1 MIEDQTSM
9 VVEEIPLLEEVKV
22 QAQRDPSFLDRFI
35 RGITEWVTR
44 GAQDVTPED
53 TGGTYGERGLTPVGP
68 REGSTTDTG
77 TMGAATPMVEEEV
90 AATEVA
96 AAPPVGGDAP
106 ETPAQIR
113 ARIPITPGDIRKR
126 AQEVAAKYGSA

>member
-9 VVEEIPLLEEVKV
+9 VIEEIPMLEDIKA
-22 QAQRDPSFLDRFI
+22 QAQQDPSYLDRLI
-35 RGITEWVTR
+35 KGITEWITQ
-44 GAQDVTPED
+44 GPQDVTPED
-53 TGGTYGERGLTPVGP
+53 TGGTYGERGLTPVPEGEP
-68 REGSTTDTG
+68 R
-77 TMGAATPMVEEEV
+77 AALPMVEEEV